1 MCWPCTQG
9 PTAHVGQAHS
19 RSALIRAS
27 SRCRSA
33 TSAASWSIRFDTASR
48 REECAA
54 RTSPGAVVVND
65 PEGTPRYPPNA
76 SAKQHNQRV
85 ISSRPQPP
93 SGLHIRARTSHGSL
107 NQPRL
112 ARNHGLIVTMFTPLC
127 RSHVKN
133 RLVAEQA
140 RINLHPKISRVCR
153 RKPEGNSKR
162 LALPR
167 RQCL

>member
-1 MCWPCTQG
+1 MVNLMGCPEPASPAQRRRGRPGGRSGPPDPRVVCWPCTQG

-127 RSHVKN
+127 RSHVKT
-133 RLVAEQA
+133 
-140 RINLHPKISRVCR
+140 
-153 RKPEGNSKR
+153 GW
-162 LALPR
+162 
-167 RQCL
+167 